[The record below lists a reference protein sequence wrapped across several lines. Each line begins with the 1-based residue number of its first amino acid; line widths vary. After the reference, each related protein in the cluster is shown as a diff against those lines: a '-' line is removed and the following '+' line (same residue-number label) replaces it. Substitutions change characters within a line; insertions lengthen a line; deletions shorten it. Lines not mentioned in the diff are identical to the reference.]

1 MGGYITAG
9 FDRVVNENEGR
20 EYKVEGV
27 ILVVIDLKFLGVP
40 SSLR

>member
-1 MGGYITAG
+1 MGGYIAAG
-9 FDRVVNENEGR
+9 FDRVVDEDVGR

-27 ILVVIDLKFLGVP
+27 ILVIGLKFLGVP